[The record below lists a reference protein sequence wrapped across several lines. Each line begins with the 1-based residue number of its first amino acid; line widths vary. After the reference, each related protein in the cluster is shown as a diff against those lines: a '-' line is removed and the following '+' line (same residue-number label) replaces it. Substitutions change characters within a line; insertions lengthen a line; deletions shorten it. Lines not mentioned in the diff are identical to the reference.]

1 MVTLVQQIG
10 HGSSKMADNTGR
22 FYLTVHLMVGRRDP
36 STMVIM
42 SFIMKKCV
50 TNVKGASFREMVG
63 HSC

>member
-42 SFIMKKCV
+42 SFIMK
-50 TNVKGASFREMVG
+50 NALQMSKGHHLEK
-63 HSC
+63 